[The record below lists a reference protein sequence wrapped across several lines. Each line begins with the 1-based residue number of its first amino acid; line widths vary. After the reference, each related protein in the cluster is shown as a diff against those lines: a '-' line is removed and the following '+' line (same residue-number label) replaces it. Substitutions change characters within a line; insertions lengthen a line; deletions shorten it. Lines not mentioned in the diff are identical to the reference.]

1 MLSRMELSDF
11 LKGLALKKEEHS
23 MEKLKEKVESMMGQ
37 YYQAV
42 CLDRQ
47 EKVESSGGLKL
58 MEHSYLRNT
67 TLLRVCELLS
77 PGQPWHQT
85 RLVWAG
91 DYMDNG
97 LFLPEEVYVSEDD
110 PTKVLDNLYT
120 IADQQYPDLGFRGT
134 FENEAAY
141 YAMDWSE
148 REALEMSYWERL
160 RLLEPQFIYLINH
173 SKQEFVDLRR
183 IRVKAYGHRIHP
195 LSLLTASGNGRGG
208 GDFWGLPQHQQYV
221 GRWAGDVISV
231 ENADYDCYAFT
242 EIIPA
247 FKEESDL
254 SHALGSSPTEQTLR
268 HAQYEPIEER
278 QNTLLELVETFQ
290 LTAEQVPTL
299 ANVLTREQAQVIVE
313 EEAKAYQALVQELE
327 ALKQRFEALRKESL
341 GRIHLS
347 ADYDYTS
354 ALDYFPAATH
364 FFKEGR
370 LLTALPSNQFLEQL
384 RTEMETALKPIIE
397 EEKNVYCVATG
408 TLISRELLNQD
419 IPEGT
424 VAPYH
429 ICPTCEQAVLTDYV
443 VSDVDGTAKCPTCA
457 AQELEFCLFSEK
469 GRRLKETFTLRM
481 NDAEQHQAFLALLEK
496 KNAYAHAI
504 HDLTETDDRGKAVPF
519 KKQLE
524 TVGWRFD
531 EAGVIQSLSR
541 YQYIL

>member
-1 MLSRMELSDF
+1 
-11 LKGLALKKEEHS
+11 
-23 MEKLKEKVESMMGQ
+23 MGQ

-47 EKVESSGGLKL
+47 EKVKPSGGLKL

-77 PGQPWHQT
+77 PGQPWYQT

-91 DYMDNG
+91 DYMDDG
-97 LFLPEEVYVSEDD
+97 LFLPEDVYVSEDD
-110 PTKVLDNLYT
+110 STEVLNNLYT
-120 IADQQYPDLGFRGT
+120 IAEQEYPDLGFRGT
-134 FENEAAY
+134 FESEDAY
-141 YAMDWSE
+141 YAMDWSQ
-148 REALEMSYWERL
+148 REALEEPYWERL
-160 RLLEPQFIYLINH
+160 CDLESQFIYLINH

-183 IRVKAYGHRIHP
+183 VRVKAYGYRIHP

-231 ENADYDCYAFT
+231 ENADYDCQAFT

-247 FKEESDL
+247 FKEERDL
-254 SHALGSSPTEQTLR
+254 SRTLGSSLTEMTLR
-268 HAQYEPIEER
+268 HAQYESTEER
-278 QNTLLELVETFQ
+278 QNTLLELVEAFQ

-327 ALKQRFEALRKESL
+327 VLEQRFKTLKQESL
-341 GRIHLS
+341 GYVDLPRS
-347 ADYDYTS
+347 NSEGCEYNS
-354 ALDYFPAATH
+354 ALNYCPEATH

-370 LLTALPSNQFLEQL
+370 RLTGLASDEFLKQL
-384 RTEMETALKPIIE
+384 RTELETALKPIIE
-397 EEKNVYCVATG
+397 DEKKVYCVATG
-408 TLISRELLNQD
+408 TLLSQEVLNQD
-419 IPEGT
+419 IPEG
-424 VAPYH
+424 VSAPYH

-457 AQELEFCLFSEK
+457 AQEIEFCLFSEK
-469 GRRLKETFTLRM
+469 GRRLKETFVLRM
-481 NDAEQHQAFLALLEK
+481 NDAKQHRAFLALLEK
-496 KNAYAHAI
+496 KKAYAHAVK
-504 HDLTETDDRGKAVPF
+504 DLTETDDRGKPVPF

-531 EAGVIQSLSR
+531 EAGMVESLSR